1 MSNLK
6 VLRLNNTANNPKIS
20 LVDNNSGFKY
30 IIEPSL
36 RNYGRCL
43 VTVVS
48 GWSQITRQ
56 TLNGGNVNATDRI
69 VPNNIPQ
76 LVVRSNISQEGEDS
90 LTGGSGTILGTMSLV
105 NTNGTQSESTNSAA
119 FNQTDSLTFLC
130 NELPSQIHI
139 ERLYYDDNNI
149 LVPADNLAGNQLV
162 PCEVCLSLNF
172 IDMRD

>member
-6 VLRLNNTANNPKIS
+6 VLRLNNTANNPKLS

-30 IIEPSL
+30 IVEPGL
-36 RNYGRCL
+36 RNMGRCL

-76 LVVRSNISQEGEDS
+76 LVVRSNIAQEGEDS
-90 LTGGSGTILGTMSLV
+90 MTGGSGTILGTMSLV
-105 NTNGTQSESTNSAA
+105 NTNGTQSETSNSAA

-139 ERLYYDDNNI
+139 ERLYYNDNNV
-149 LVPADNLAGNQLV
+149 LVNADNLAANELV

-172 IDMRD
+172 IDM

>member
-6 VLRLNNTANNPKIS
+6 VLRLNNTANNPKLS

-30 IIEPSL
+30 IVEPSL
-36 RNYGRCL
+36 RNMGRCL

-76 LVVRSNISQEGEDS
+76 LVIRSNIAQEGEDS
-90 LTGGSGTILGTMSLV
+90 MTGGSGTILGTMSLV
-105 NTNGTQSESTNSAA
+105 NTNGTQSETSNSAA

-139 ERLYYDDNNI
+139 ERLYYNLNNV
-149 LVPADNLAGNQLV
+149 LVNADNLAGNELV

-172 IDMRD
+172 IDM

>member
-6 VLRLNNTANNPKIS
+6 VLRLNNTANNPKLS

-30 IIEPSL
+30 IVEPSL
-36 RNYGRCL
+36 RNMGRCL

-76 LVVRSNISQEGEDS
+76 LVIRSNIAQEGEDS
-90 LTGGSGTILGTMSLV
+90 MTGGSGTILGTMSLV

-139 ERLYYDDNNI
+139 ERLYYDDNNV
-149 LVPADNLAGNQLV
+149 LVNADNLAANELI
-162 PCEVCLSLNF
+162 PCEVTLSLNF
-172 IDMRD
+172 VDM

>member
-36 RNYGRCL
+36 RNNGRCL

-90 LTGGSGTILGTMSLV
+90 LTGGSGTILGTMSLQ

-172 IDMRD
+172 VDM

>member
-30 IIEPSL
+30 IVEPSL
-36 RNYGRCL
+36 RNMGRCL

-76 LVVRSNISQEGEDS
+76 LVIRSNISQEGEDS
-90 LTGGSGTILGTMSLV
+90 MTGGSGTILGTMSLV

-139 ERLYYDDNNI
+139 ERLYYNLNNV
-149 LVPADNLAGNQLV
+149 LVNADNLGANELI
-162 PCEVCLSLNF
+162 PCEVTLSLNF

>member
-6 VLRLNNTANNPKIS
+6 VLRLNNTANNPKLS

-30 IIEPSL
+30 IVEPGL
-36 RNYGRCL
+36 RNMGRCL

-56 TLNGGNVNATDRI
+56 TLNAGAVNATDRI

-76 LVVRSNISQEGEDS
+76 LVIRSNIAQEGEDS
-90 LTGGSGTILGTMSLV
+90 MTGGSGTILGTMSLV
-105 NTNGTQSESTNSAA
+105 NTNGTQSETSNSAA